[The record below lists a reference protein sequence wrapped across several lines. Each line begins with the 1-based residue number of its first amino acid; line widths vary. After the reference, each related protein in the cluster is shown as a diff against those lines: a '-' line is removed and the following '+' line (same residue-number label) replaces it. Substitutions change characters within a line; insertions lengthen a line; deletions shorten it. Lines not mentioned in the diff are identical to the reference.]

1 LRRFFQKAAAFFYP
15 KGNRLMVS
23 QKNAG
28 TAKPNRSSGNDAYE
42 RLLAGIENGE
52 LPAGTR
58 LRETEL
64 AQRFSLSRTPIR
76 EALKR
81 LEQQGLITHEPHG
94 VVVTSLNYSQIA
106 ELYLLREVLEGT
118 AARLA
123 AQHASDIEIGLLQEM
138 VEKDH
143 ALAEQPT
150 RLAKTNR
157 AFHQQV
163 RDAGRNSFLSQ
174 ALENLRLSLALLPG
188 TTLGAPG
195 RGAASVQDHAEI
207 VAQIAARDPDG
218 AEATARQHI
227 RNAFKTRIKLL
238 QQRFMD

>member
-1 LRRFFQKAAAFFYP
+1 MAAKQNVTLR
-15 KGNRLMVS
+15 M
-23 QKNAG
+23 
-28 TAKPNRSSGNDAYE
+28 TAKPNRSSGSDAYE
-42 RLLAGIENGE
+42 LLLAGIENGE

-64 AQRFSLSRTPIR
+64 AQRFSHSRTPIR

-81 LEQQGLITHEPHG
+81 LEQQGLVRHEPHG
-94 VVVTSLNYSQIA
+94 LVVTSLNYNQIA

-123 AQHASDIEIGLLQEM
+123 AQHASAIEIGLLQEM
-138 VEKDH
+138 VEKDR

-163 RDAGRNSFLSQ
+163 GDAGRNSFLSQ

-195 RGAASVQDHAEI
+195 RGAGSVQDHAQI
-207 VAQIAARDPDG
+207 VAHIAARDPDG
-218 AEATARQHI
+218 AEAAARQHI
-227 RNAFKTRIKLL
+227 RNAFKTRIELL

>member
-1 LRRFFQKAAAFFYP
+1 MAAKQNVTLR
-15 KGNRLMVS
+15 M
-23 QKNAG
+23 
-28 TAKPNRSSGNDAYE
+28 TAKPNRSSGADAYE
-42 RLLAGIENGE
+42 LLLAGIENGE

-81 LEQQGLITHEPHG
+81 LEQQGLVRHEPHG
-94 VVVTSLNYSQIA
+94 LVVTSLNYNQIA

-138 VEKDH
+138 VEKDR

-157 AFHQQV
+157 AFHQQ
-163 RDAGRNSFLSQ
+163 
-174 ALENLRLSLALLPG
+174 
-188 TTLGAPG
+188 
-195 RGAASVQDHAEI
+195 
-207 VAQIAARDPDG
+207 
-218 AEATARQHI
+218 
-227 RNAFKTRIKLL
+227 
-238 QQRFMD
+238 

>member
-1 LRRFFQKAAAFFYP
+1 
-15 KGNRLMVS
+15 MVS
-23 QKNAG
+23 QKS
-28 TAKPNRSSGNDAYE
+28 TTPHKPGSATNDITTKPSRSSGSDAYE
-42 RLLAGIENGE
+42 LLLAGIENGE
-52 LPAGTR
+52 LTAGTR

-81 LEQQGLITHEPHG
+81 LEQQGLITHEPHHG
-94 VVVTSLNYSQIA
+94 VVVTSLNYGQIA

-143 ALAEQPT
+143 ALAEEPA

-174 ALENLRLSLALLPG
+174 ALENLRLSLALLSG
-188 TTLGAPG
+188 TTLRAPG
-195 RGAASVQDHAEI
+195 RGTASVQDHAEI
-207 VAQIAARDPDG
+207 VASIAARNPDG
-218 AEATARQHI
+218 AEAAARQHI
-227 RNAFKTRIKLL
+227 RNAFKTRIQLL
-238 QQRFMD
+238 QKRFMD

>member
-1 LRRFFQKAAAFFYP
+1 
-15 KGNRLMVS
+15 MVS
-23 QKNAG
+23 QKSTTPHKPGSATNDI
-28 TAKPNRSSGNDAYE
+28 TAKPSRSSGSDAYE
-42 RLLAGIENGE
+42 LLLAGIENGE
-52 LPAGTR
+52 LTAGTR

-81 LEQQGLITHEPHG
+81 LEQQGLITHEPHHG
-94 VVVTSLNYSQIA
+94 VVVTSLNYGQIA

-138 VEKDH
+138 VEKDR
-143 ALAEQPT
+143 ALAEEPA

-174 ALENLRLSLALLPG
+174 ALENLRLSLALLSG
-188 TTLGAPG
+188 TTLRAPG
-195 RGAASVQDHAEI
+195 RGTASVQDHAQI
-207 VAQIAARDPDG
+207 VASIAARDPDG
-218 AEATARQHI
+218 AEAAARQHI
-227 RNAFKTRIKLL
+227 RNAFKTRIQLL
-238 QQRFMD
+238 QKRFMD

>member
-1 LRRFFQKAAAFFYP
+1 
-15 KGNRLMVS
+15 MVS
-23 QKNAG
+23 KKSATAG
-28 TAKPNRSSGNDAYE
+28 KPDPATNVIAMKPSRSSGTDAYE
-42 RLLAGIENGE
+42 LLLAGIENGD

-81 LEQQGLITHEPHG
+81 LEQQGLITHEPHHG
-94 VVVTSLNYSQIA
+94 VVVTSLNYGQIA

-138 VEKDH
+138 VEKDR
-143 ALAEQPT
+143 ALAEQPA

-157 AFHQQV
+157 GFHQQV

-207 VAQIAARDPDG
+207 VTRIAARDPDG
-218 AEATARQHI
+218 AEAAARQHI
-227 RNAFKTRIKLL
+227 RNAFKTRIQLL